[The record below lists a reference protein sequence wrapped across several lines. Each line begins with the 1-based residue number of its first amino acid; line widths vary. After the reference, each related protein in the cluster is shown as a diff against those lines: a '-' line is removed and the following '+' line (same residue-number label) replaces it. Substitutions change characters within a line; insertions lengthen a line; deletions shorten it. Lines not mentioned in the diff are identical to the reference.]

1 MIKFYITYNAI
12 TREVFPLY
20 SDLNIDY
27 SAAKSYLLS
36 EKSISNILTFTNKT
50 GDYDYLMNIIKTN
63 QVAISITKNNVE
75 IFRSYFSSLTCTV
88 NEYLKTI
95 EAKLD
100 KIEAIENFEKQ
111 SKIDHNLLAIVED
124 NVTIKIKEKTQM
136 LFYIGLIY
144 ENGDIEADMPPEAEL
159 VISYPIVAGYNTCIF
174 AVETSLIDIGGDW
187 QWSNYFDAYYRSFT
201 YNNEMLHNSI
211 VKSST
216 QIIDGDHVE
225 IGISD
230 SFYFYYKLSGLIL
243 IASETLID
251 NQIWL
256 KDSIRALF
264 FKFTNKLIV
273 SSLLFNDL
281 DEYGNSIGN
290 YIDSTADLSKLT
302 LGQATDIKRY
312 YADQNATIMNLSLND
327 LIEDLQVM
335 FSDLKVFLDRTGKIR
350 IEHIA
355 YFGIIEEI
363 DLTEIQSIHN
373 FKTWTIDNSNVW
385 RELLSYCNYHR
396 FENKV
401 AIQNISYFNLTET
414 VEKSTKKLVSDISG
428 VISETDIFS
437 DDSVVITLIDSNN
450 EVVKASGIF
459 NYYLDFTQLV
469 KKYHRHNRITQSFKI
484 NDYENVTS
492 LTLKKIKKLEQI
504 EVPFSILDIDLLNF
518 DPFYYRFKTQLGEN
532 GEVES
537 ASYNV
542 ISDTLTLKLKYEL

>member
-124 NVTIKIKEKTQM
+124 NVTIKMKEKTQIQF
-136 LFYIGLIY
+136 LIGIIS
-144 ENGDIEADMPPEAEL
+144 ESIESDIPPEFEL
-159 VISYPIVAGYNTCIF
+159 VIAYSIVAQHQTGIF
-174 AVETSLIDIGGDW
+174 AAETSYIDIGGDW
-187 QWSNYFDAYYRSFT
+187 QWSNYFDSYYRSYT
-201 YNNEMLHNSI
+201 YNNDLLYRSI
-211 VKSST
+211 VKSAT
-216 QIIDGDHVE
+216 QIIDGDHVL
-225 IGISD
+225 IGIIYG
-230 SFYFYYKLSGLIL
+230 FYFYYKLSGLDL
-243 IASETLID
+243 TESETLID
-251 NQIWL
+251 NQILL
-256 KDSIRALF
+256 KDTIKALF

-373 FKTWTIDNSNVW
+373 LKTWTIDNSNVW